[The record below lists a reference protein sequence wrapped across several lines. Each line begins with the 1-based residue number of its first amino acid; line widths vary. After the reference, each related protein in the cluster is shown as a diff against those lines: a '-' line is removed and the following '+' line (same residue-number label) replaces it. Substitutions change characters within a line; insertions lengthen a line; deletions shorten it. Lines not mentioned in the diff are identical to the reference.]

1 MNYGVASMTAPL
13 RRVALRK
20 PGPTMQQ
27 AEPTTWHYGP
37 SFDKDKVE
45 FEHAA
50 FTALLETKDIEVLW
64 MNADSAIADAVF
76 TYDASLMTPGG
87 AILMKPGKP
96 LRAGEQELHRD
107 FYTQQG
113 IPVVGEISGDGHAEA
128 GDTLWLDEK
137 TLAVGRGFRTNQ
149 SGIDQLETQLAAF
162 SIDVHAF
169 DLPVYYGASACLHL
183 MSLASLV
190 DSKVAAICKPLFPV
204 GLYQLM
210 QGMGFSLIEI
220 PYDEYENS
228 GTLSGN
234 ILAVAPAEC
243 IMIDGFT
250 QTRKLLQAA
259 GINVQVFAG
268 NALCIGCEGGPT
280 CMSRPI
286 YRSQ

>member
-20 PGPTMQQ
+20 PGVAMRQ
-27 AEPTTWHYGP
+27 ADAATWHYGP
-37 SFDKDKVE
+37 SFDKSMIE
-45 FEHAA
+45 AEHAA
-50 FTALLETKDIEVLW
+50 FTDLLNAKGVEVLW
-64 MNADSAIADAVF
+64 MNADSGIADAVF

-87 AILMKPGKP
+87 AILMKPGKS

-107 FYTQQG
+107 FYVQQG
-113 IPVVGEISGDGHAEA
+113 VPIVGEISGDGHAEA

-149 SGIDQLETQLAAF
+149 AGIDQLTAQLAEF
-162 SIDVHAF
+162 SIVVHAF
-169 DLPVYYGASACLHL
+169 DLPVYYGAAACLHL

-228 GTLSGN
+228 ATLSGN
-234 ILAVAPAEC
+234 ILAIAPGEC
-243 IMIDGFT
+243 IMIDGFE
-250 QTRKLLQAA
+250 QTRKLLQEA

-268 NALCIGCEGGPT
+268 DALCIGCEGGPT

>member
-20 PGPTMQQ
+20 PGVAIQQ
-27 AEPTTWHYGP
+27 ADAAIWNYGP

-45 FEHAA
+45 SEHAA
-50 FTALLETKDIEVLW
+50 FTELLEKKDVEVLW
-64 MNADSAIADAVF
+64 MNDDSGIADAVF
-76 TYDASLMTPGG
+76 TYDASLMTAGG

-96 LRAGEQELHRD
+96 LRAGEQELHRK
-107 FYTQQG
+107 FYAQQG
-113 IPVVGEISGDGHAEA
+113 IPIVGEISGDGHAEA

-149 SGIDQLETQLAAF
+149 CGIDQLKAQLAEF

-190 DSKVAAICKPLFPV
+190 DSKVAAICKPLLPV
-204 GLYQLM
+204 GLYRLM
-210 QGMGFSLIEI
+210 QNMGFKLIEI

-234 ILAVAPAEC
+234 ILAIAPGEC
-243 IMIDGFT
+243 IMIDGFL
-250 QTRKLLQAA
+250 QTRKLLQDA
-259 GINVQVFAG
+259 GINVQVFDG
-268 NALCIGCEGGPT
+268 DALCIGCEGGPT

-286 YRSQ
+286 YRS